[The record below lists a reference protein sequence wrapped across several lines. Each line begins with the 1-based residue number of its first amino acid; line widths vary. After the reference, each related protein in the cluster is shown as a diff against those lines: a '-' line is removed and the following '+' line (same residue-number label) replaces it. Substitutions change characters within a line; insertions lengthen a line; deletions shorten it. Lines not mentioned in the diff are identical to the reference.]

1 MNLDR
6 YCLSRAITR
15 IELLVIL
22 AILAAIAVPVGRVV
36 FADDLHAFD
45 EALFR
50 RLGIDPG
57 VGRFAIAVVVLVALV
72 SWGVYR
78 AIERRRQVRIQK
90 QPFLRIPMQRKA
102 PKT

>member
-1 MNLDR
+1 
-6 YCLSRAITR
+6 
-15 IELLVIL
+15 
-22 AILAAIAVPVGRVV
+22 
-36 FADDLHAFD
+36 
-45 EALFR
+45 
-50 RLGIDPG
+50 
-57 VGRFAIAVVVLVALV
+57 VLVALV